1 VTILFGHSV
10 ADLYG
15 ASRSLLRLAGRLAR
29 DGHTVMAVLPGSGP
43 LEAELERAGV
53 EVYIRPELAAV
64 DRRNFNIRGMAQ
76 TAGRLTA
83 HLFRLAAFIRRRRV
97 ELVHTNTALILSTPL
112 AARLAKCRHLWHIR
126 ESFAEFPRL
135 WPLWRRVMLGLS
147 DRIVAVSEAVARQF
161 GGEGAGRVRVIHN
174 GFPRTEFDGVSPARV
189 ADFKRRFGLDGGPLV
204 AVIGRL
210 KLRRKGQEV
219 FLKAASMLAGRFPA
233 ARFLLIGSPYPGNEA
248 HLEEL
253 KRIAAELGISERV
266 VFTGDVEDIKA
277 AYAALDVAVLPGSL
291 PEPFGGV
298 VIESMAMGKPV
309 VGTRLGGTVEQIVDG
324 ETGFLVEPDNP
335 AELAARVEQLL
346 ANEALRREMGRR
358 GRERFLRHFEFE
370 TFYKRITDL
379 YGEILRF

>member
-1 VTILFGHSV
+1 V

-15 ASRSLLRLAGRLAR
+15 ASRSLLRLASRLAR
-29 DGHTVMAVLPGSGP
+29 DGHTVLAVLPQSGP

-53 EVYIRPELAAV
+53 EVYIRPELAAI
-64 DRRNFNIRGMAQ
+64 DRRNFNLRGMAQ
-76 TAGRLTA
+76 MTGRLA
-83 HLFRLAAFIRRRRV
+83 VPLLQLASFIRRRRL

-112 AARLAKCRHLWHIR
+112 AAHLAGCRHVWHIR

-147 DRIVAVSEAVARQF
+147 DRVVAVSSAVAGQF
-161 GGEGAGRVRVIHN
+161 GERDASRVRVIHN
-174 GFPRTEFDGVSPARV
+174 GFPRAEFDGVSAARV
-189 ADFKRRFGLDGGPLV
+189 AAFKRRFCLDGGPLV
-204 AVIGRL
+204 AVIGWL

-219 FLKAASMLAGRFPA
+219 FLKAASMIAGRFPE
-233 ARFLLIGSPYPGNEA
+233 ARFLLIGSPFPGNEA

-253 KRIAAELGISERV
+253 KRMAVELGISERV

-277 AYAALDVAVLPGSL
+277 AYAALDVTVLPASL

-298 VIESMAMGKPV
+298 VVESMAMAKPV

-335 AELAARVEQLL
+335 AELAARLAQLL
-346 ANEALRREMGRR
+346 ADSGLRREMGRR
-358 GRERFLRHFEFE
+358 GRERFLLHFEFE
-370 TFYKRITDL
+370 TFYRRITDL
-379 YGEILRF
+379 YNEILRS